1 MTGAAPAVAPA
12 APAAGNATLLSATG
26 GDTSTVTPD
35 AQPPVTPEKP
45 PADQPLPEGDTP
57 DTPATEPE
65 PAEEDGPPESYDFKA
80 PEGITL
86 DPVAVEAFAPVA
98 KDLGL
103 TQAQAQRVVDLYA
116 GLQAQQA
123 ETQAAQVKAWA
134 KAVTTDK
141 EIGGA
146 KWAENRA
153 LIAQARD
160 KFASPELVSL
170 MEQTGLGS
178 HPEIIK
184 LFVKV
189 GKAIAD
195 DGHVTG
201 GGSPTQPTDFA
212 TDYYARMP
220 KLERT
225 R

>member
-12 APAAGNATLLSATG
+12 APAAGNATLLSAQP
-26 GDTSTVTPD
+26 DPAPDPTPKIPP
-35 AQPPVTPEKP
+35 AEQPPAEQPAEPE
-45 PADQPLPEGDTP
+45 T
-57 DTPATEPE
+57 E
-65 PAEEDGPPESYDFKA
+65 PAEEPKEEPKEDEGAPYGAFTL
-80 PEGITL
+80 PEGTAVDQAAL
-86 DPVAVEAFAPVA
+86 DAALPAFKDA
-98 KDLGL
+98 KL
-103 TQAQAQRVVDLYA
+103 TKAQAQAVVETYA
-116 GLQAQQA
+116 KLQASQA
-123 ETQAAQVKAWA
+123 EAQAAQVKEWA

-160 KFASPELVSL
+160 QFASPELVSL

-178 HPEIIK
+178 HPEVIK
-184 LFVKV
+184 MFVRI

-201 GGSPTQPTDFA
+201 GGSPTQPVDFA
-212 TDYYARMP
+212 TDYYAKMP